1 MKRRSFPLLLS
12 VMAMGLASC
21 GASKVTGVYAFQMG
35 KAKGVHMAVSM
46 NLLSSPFKSATDGKI
61 LGDTFRFVVDI
72 KTNSGSSSSSSVPSS
87 SNPSS
92 YSSSETTSLLTSES
106 LSVSASG
113 SSSPDASQSWSSM
126 SGIPSDDSGIQT
138 VLKLIY
144 ELLGDGEA
152 VVGYYK
158 VGDPIQGG
166 GKQLHLGVDI
176 DDEFLD
182 MLASLLQ
189 IDKQSLQ
196 LTPEMTE
203 KIIYSTIA
211 DKAVNISIPVSM
223 DDLLFQLYWYGYD
236 LHTED
241 GSFHFDNLPITHAP
255 GSHPTAE
262 EVAVINAD
270 ATFKAHH
277 PNVTYR
283 DYYTVTLGLIKQ

>member
-241 GSFHFDNLPITHAP
+241 GSFHFDNLPVTHAP

-262 EVAVINAD
+262 EVAAINAD

-277 PNVTYR
+277 PSVTYR